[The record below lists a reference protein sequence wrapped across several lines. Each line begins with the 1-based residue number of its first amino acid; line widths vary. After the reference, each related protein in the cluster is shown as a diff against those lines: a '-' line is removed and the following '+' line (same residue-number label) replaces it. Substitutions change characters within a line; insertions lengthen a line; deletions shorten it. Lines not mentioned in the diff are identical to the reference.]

1 MLYSPLL
8 DQNLNERTG
17 NVYENKGRVQ
27 IVRGGTDIALALR
40 SDRPQGHLRHPRVS
54 DECACPSTPQLV
66 NLEQV
71 GGLVVAV
78 VIETPFPSIQKVAK
92 TLGVS
97 KERVK
102 EIERLIEAR
111 YSKAPEDGRVPSQR
125 SGKGRRSARSR
136 SGQR

>member
-1 MLYSPLL
+1 M
-8 DQNLNERTG
+8 
-17 NVYENKGRVQ
+17 
-27 IVRGGTDIALALR
+27 
-40 SDRPQGHLRHPRVS
+40 
-54 DECACPSTPQLV
+54 
-66 NLEQV
+66 
-71 GGLVVAV
+71 AV

-111 YSKAPEDGRVPSQR
+111 YSKAPEDGRVSSQR

-136 SGQR
+136 SGRR